1 MNGKLMH
8 SKVLP
13 PTWLRFLVIVLLA
26 LGVFFRFVNLD
37 RKVYWFDETF
47 TSLRVAGYTASEA
60 NEQICNGQEIN
71 AQDLQKYQRLAPEK
85 TLTDT
90 IKSLALEDSQHP
102 PLYYVL
108 TRFGMQWFG
117 SSVAVTRGVSA
128 LMSLLAFP
136 CMYWLCRELFES
148 SLVGWVAIGLL
159 AVSPL
164 HVLYA
169 QEAREYSLWSVT
181 ILLSSAALLWAMRL
195 KTKLS
200 WGIYALS
207 VALGLYTFLFS
218 GLVMIAHGVYVV
230 ALERFR
236 LTKKVIAYFLASSVG
251 ILAFTPWLVVVITNF
266 AKVQET
272 TSWMTDKVSR
282 LLLMKFWAVNLS
294 YFLIDFDYDLRRGL
308 EGSLLKRI
316 IKYLIPFLLVFVGYS
331 IYFLWRRTPK
341 RVWLFVFILIGITAL
356 PLVISD
362 FIFGGVRSQIPRYF
376 IPAYLGI
383 QLAVSYLLAT
393 QIIPSSVNIWRRR
406 MWQIVMVGLVGAG
419 VISCGISSQAE
430 TWWLKSLNL
439 YTPQMVRMLNQASHP
454 ILISSCEGT
463 WAIADELSLSYLLSP
478 KVRIQLVNE
487 SHMSQISHSFNDV
500 FLYNPPH
507 NPLPQTLEYKLE
519 KEQQSRIGNVY
530 FDKFQLWKLA
540 KN

>member
-1 MNGKLMH
+1 MH